1 MARMTH
7 FHGILKRDLFKRI
20 TFLRTFLSA
29 KDVLADAT
37 AQDYHWRDRVWTPLR
52 TLWTFLVQ
60 VLNPDWSCRAA
71 VAQVLAEQVAIGES
85 LQASAD
91 PTAYCQARQRLP
103 LALFKR
109 ALQKVGRTLQAKV
122 GNNYLWH
129 GRRVWVVDGSSCS
142 MPDTPELQQRF
153 GQPDGQRKGCGFP
166 VARIVGLFCWATGT
180 VADVAIG
187 AYRTSELTLWRQ
199 LWGHLRSGDIVLAD
213 RFYCTYAD
221 IAGLLKLGC
230 DGVFRLQ
237 GARARTMDFRQGK
250 RLGKNDRLVTWRRPK
265 MCPRT
270 LSQDTFAS
278 LPETLAIRVLRFQ
291 TRVPGFRSRTIIVAT
306 TLLDPGS
313 HPLEAVSDL
322 YADRWTVEL
331 RLRDVKTTM
340 GMDILRGKSPDVVCK
355 EIYMHFL
362 AYNLIRALMWQAAQ
376 EHDRPLHRLSFAG
389 TMQHFHAVAP
399 YLWLFAGTQKARRL
413 YQLLLSWIAR
423 DNLPYRPNRVEPRA
437 VKRRPKE
444 YALLN
449 RPRHE
454 MRKALFRA

>member
-1 MARMTH
+1 MPRMTH
-7 FHGILKRDLFKRI
+7 FRKILKSDLRI
-20 TFLRTFLSA
+20 TLLRTFLSA
-29 KDVLADAT
+29 KDVLASVA
-37 AQDYHWRDRVWTPLR
+37 AEDYQWRDRIWTPMR

-60 VLNPDWSCRAA
+60 VLNPDYSCRAA
-71 VAQVLAEQVAIGES
+71 VAQVLAEQAAIGEP
-85 LQASAD
+85 LGASAD

-103 LALFKR
+103 LGLFKT
-109 ALQKVGRTLQAKV
+109 ALQKVGRSLQAKV
-122 GNNYLWH
+122 GNRYLWRE
-129 GRRVWVVDGSSCS
+129 RRVWVVDGSSCS
-142 MPDTPELQQRF
+142 MPDTPELQQAF

-166 VARIVGLFCWATGT
+166 VARIVSMFCWATGA

-187 AYRTSELTLWRQ
+187 AYHSSELTLWRQ
-199 LWGHLRSGDIVLAD
+199 LWGQLRSGDIVLAD

-221 IAGLLKLGC
+221 IAMLLALGC

-265 MCPRT
+265 ARPRSV
-270 LSQDTFAS
+270 SQETFAS
-278 LPETLAIRVLRFQ
+278 LPETLAVRVLRFQ
-291 TRVPGFRSRTIIVAT
+291 TQVPGFRSKTIMVAT
-306 TLLDPGS
+306 TLLDPKVYPS
-313 HPLEAVSDL
+313 QAIADL

-331 RLRDVKTTM
+331 RLRDVKITM

-362 AYNLIRALMWQAAQ
+362 AYNLIRALMWQAAE
-376 EHDRPLHRLSFAG
+376 EHDRPPHRLSFAG

-399 YLWLFAGTQKARRL
+399 YLWLFSGTPKARRL

-423 DNLPYRPNRVEPRA
+423 DILPCRPNRVEPRA

-449 RPRHE
+449 RPRQE
-454 MRKALFRA
+454 MRKALLRA

>member
-1 MARMTH
+1 MARMTY
-7 FHGILKRDLFKRI
+7 FRKILKRDLFKQI

-29 KDVLADAT
+29 KDVLASVA
-37 AQDYHWRDRVWTPLR
+37 AEDYRWRDRIWTPIR

-60 VLNPDWSCRAA
+60 VLNPDFSCRAA
-71 VAQVLAEQVAIGES
+71 VAQILAEQAAIGEP
-85 LQASAD
+85 LEASAD

-103 LALFKR
+103 LGVFKT
-109 ALQKVGRTLQAKV
+109 ALQKVGRSLQAKV
-122 GNNYLWH
+122 GNHYLWH
-129 GRRVWVVDGSSCS
+129 ERRVWVVDGSSCS
-142 MPDTPELQQRF
+142 MPDTPELQQAF

-166 VARIVGLFCWATGT
+166 VARIVSMFCWATGA
-180 VADVAIG
+180 VADVAIA
-187 AYRTSELTLWRQ
+187 AYRSSELTLWRQ
-199 LWGHLRSGDIVLAD
+199 LWGQLRSGDIVLAD

-221 IAGLLKLGC
+221 IAMLLALGC

-265 MCPRT
+265 ACPRSI
-270 LSQDTFAS
+270 SQETFAS
-278 LPETLAIRVLRFQ
+278 LPETLTIRVLRFQ
-291 TRVPGFRSRTIIVAT
+291 TRVPGFRSKTIMVAT
-306 TLLDPGS
+306 TLVDTNAYS
-313 HPLEAVSDL
+313 LEAIADL

-340 GMDILRGKSPDVVCK
+340 GMDILRGKSPDVVYK

-362 AYNLIRALMWQAAQ
+362 AYNLIRALMWQAAE

-399 YLWLFAGTQKARRL
+399 YLWLFAGTQKGRRL

-423 DNLPYRPNRVEPRA
+423 DILPYRPYRVEPRA

-449 RPRHE
+449 RPRQE
-454 MRKALFRA
+454 MRKTLLRA

>member
-1 MARMTH
+1 MTH

-29 KDVLADAT
+29 KDVLAA
-37 AQDYHWRDRVWTPLR
+37 AAAEDYHWRDRLWTPMR

-60 VLNPDWSCRAA
+60 VLNPNWSCRAA
-71 VAQVLAEQVAIGES
+71 VAQVLAEQAAIGES

-103 LALFKR
+103 LGLFKT
-109 ALQKVGRTLQAKV
+109 ALQKVGHSLKAKV
-122 GNNYLWH
+122 GSNYLWH
-129 GRRVWVVDGSSCS
+129 ERRVWVVDGSSCS
-142 MPDTPELQQRF
+142 MPDTAELQQTF

-166 VARIVGLFCWATGT
+166 VARIVSLFCWATGT

-187 AYRTSELTLWRQ
+187 AYRTSELILWRQ
-199 LWGHLRSGDIVLAD
+199 LWGQLRSGDIVLAD
-213 RFYCTYAD
+213 RYYCTYAD
-221 IAGLLKLGC
+221 VAQLLALGC

-250 RLGKNDRLVTWRRPK
+250 RLGDNDRLVTWRRPK
-265 MCPRT
+265 TRPRT
-270 LSQDTFAS
+270 LSQGTFAS
-278 LPETLAIRVLRFQ
+278 LPETLAIRVLRFHTQ
-291 TRVPGFRSRTIIVAT
+291 VPGFRSKTIMVAT
-306 TLLDPGS
+306 TLLDPKVY
-313 HPLEAVSDL
+313 PLQAIADL
-322 YADRWTVEL
+322 YADRWTAEL

-340 GMDILRGKSPDVVCK
+340 RMDILRGKSPDVVRK

-362 AYNLIRALMWQAAQ
+362 GYNLIRALMWQAAQ

-389 TMQHFHAVAP
+389 TIQHFHAVAP
-399 YLWLFAGTQKARRL
+399 YLWLFAGTPKARRL

-423 DNLPYRPNRVEPRA
+423 DILPSRPNRVEPRA

-454 MRKALFRA
+454 MRKALLRA

>member
-29 KDVLADAT
+29 KAVLADAA

-60 VLNPDWSCRAA
+60 VLNPNWTSRAA
-71 VAQVLAEQVAIGES
+71 EAQVLAEQAAIGES

-103 LALFKR
+103 LGLFKR

-122 GNNYLWH
+122 GNKYLWY

-142 MPDTPELQQRF
+142 MPDTPELQQTF

-166 VARIVGLFCWATGT
+166 VARIVSLFCWATGT

-187 AYRTSELTLWRQ
+187 AYRRSELTLWRQ

-221 IAGLLKLGC
+221 IAGLLWLGC

-250 RLGKNDRLVTWRRPK
+250 RLGTNDRLVTWSRPK

-270 LSQDTFAS
+270 LSQETFAS
-278 LPETLAIRVLRFQ
+278 LPETLTVRVLRFH
-291 TRVPGFRSRTIIVAT
+291 TRVPGFRSKTIMVAT
-306 TLLDPGS
+306 TLLDPKVY
-313 HPLEAVSDL
+313 PLEAIADL

-340 GMDILRGKSPDVVCK
+340 GMEVLRGKSPDVVCK
-355 EIYMHFL
+355 EVYMHFL
-362 AYNLIRALMWQAAQ
+362 AYNLIRALMWQAAY

-399 YLWLFAGTQKARRL
+399 YLWLFAGTPKASGL

-423 DNLPYRPNRVEPRA
+423 DILPYRPNRVEPRA

-454 MRKALFRA
+454 MRTALLRA